1 MPRTIE
7 LTELERRKMAEAGRQ
22 SIACTNG
29 WRPIDTA
36 PKDCQI
42 LVYGIWG
49 DELGQE
55 DKNPSI
61 HVAEYVNGYW
71 HVTGSSHYAA
81 FVNATHWM
89 ALPTPPC

>member
-1 MPRTIE
+1 MSIISIS
-7 LTELERRKMAEAGRQ
+7 AEDANRIFGEV
-22 SIACTNG
+22 IPTKG
-29 WRPIDTA
+29 KWYEIDTA
-36 PKDCQI
+36 PKNCQI
-42 LVYGIWG
+42 LVYGIWE

-71 HVTGSSHYAA
+71 HVTGSSEYVA